1 MIFLKMGASPMK
13 KAANNDSA
21 IPCIVLTFTP
31 DEIAIVNETLEVDG
45 YEDDLK
51 QWILDNMLAEE
62 AEPSRYSGAADRVI
76 ENVAAFVRENP
87 GTIRAA
93 GTIAGNIL
101 GKVIKKGPRT

>member
-1 MIFLKMGASPMK
+1 MN

-31 DEIAIVNETLEVDG
+31 DEIAIVKEVLEAEG

-51 QWILDNMLAEE
+51 QWILDAMSDEE
-62 AEPSRYSGAADRVI
+62 VPQGKHAGAADRVI

-93 GTIAGNIL
+93 GTFAGNIL